1 MLQRKTIDEKVNKM
15 NKMKNIIMEEKRAKR
30 FVEKF
35 VRGRVL

>member
-1 MLQRKTIDEKVNKM
+1 MKKYPS
-15 NKMKNIIMEEKRAKR
+15 KMKNIIMEEKGTKR